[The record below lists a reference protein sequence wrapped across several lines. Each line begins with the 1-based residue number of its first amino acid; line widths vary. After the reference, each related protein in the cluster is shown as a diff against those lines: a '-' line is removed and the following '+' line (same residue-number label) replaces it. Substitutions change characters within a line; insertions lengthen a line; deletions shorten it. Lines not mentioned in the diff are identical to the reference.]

1 MSKDQYYDSKEERD
15 DKKSAEKN
23 FADMLNTQFNMNEL
37 FNRYSDYDYSASP
50 NIPKEDHKYR
60 RRQPGFN
67 EPDQKIPE
75 INPYESPFEPRW
87 PYQRTTLPP
96 YQNPYRQKTQEEVD
110 AENAFNDQ
118 MADVLR
124 RFEEQQRIER
134 QADLRERSHQCD
146 FQRDIDRDAG
156 QRRLHRRSRVLAGIE
171 RRNRAADGHE
181 RDQADGVGRQGR
193 AGGSGI
199 RLRERAAGKHRTHD
213 DIGHGQESRH
223 ERHREQQRE
232 FERPPLRGRRAGSV
246 IGGEPPRHFRQQHG
260 ADGNSDHADRQLV

>member
-134 QADLRERSHQCD
+134 QADLRQLDEIGKL
-146 FQRDIDRDAG
+146 F
-156 QRRLHRRSRVLAGIE
+156 
-171 RRNRAADGHE
+171 
-181 RDQADGVGRQGR
+181 
-193 AGGSGI
+193 GGSKN
-199 RLRERAAGKHRTHD
+199 LKKEERKSLMKAAFIKL
-213 DIGHGQESRH
+213 IS
-223 ERHREQQRE
+223 ERIDFDENDN
-232 FERPPLRGRRAGSV
+232 L
-246 IGGEPPRHFRQQHG
+246 IDL
-260 ADGNSDHADRQLV
+260 DGNVVKSIGQFGLMFIRILNSVLESKKTATQNENDLKDLLK

>member
-134 QADLRERSHQCD
+134 QADLRQFDEIGKL
-146 FQRDIDRDAG
+146 F
-156 QRRLHRRSRVLAGIE
+156 
-171 RRNRAADGHE
+171 
-181 RDQADGVGRQGR
+181 
-193 AGGSGI
+193 GGSKN
-199 RLRERAAGKHRTHD
+199 LKKEERKSLMKAAFIKL
-213 DIGHGQESRH
+213 IS
-223 ERHREQQRE
+223 ERIDFDENDN
-232 FERPPLRGRRAGSV
+232 L
-246 IGGEPPRHFRQQHG
+246 IDL
-260 ADGNSDHADRQLV
+260 DGNVVKSIGQFGLMFIRILNSVLESKKTATQNENDLKDLLK